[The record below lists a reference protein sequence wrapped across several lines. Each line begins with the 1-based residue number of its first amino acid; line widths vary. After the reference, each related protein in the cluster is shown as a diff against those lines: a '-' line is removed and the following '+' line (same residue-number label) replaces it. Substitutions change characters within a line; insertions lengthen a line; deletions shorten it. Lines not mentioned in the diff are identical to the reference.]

1 MANETKQDV
10 AVISKPRTELAESRP
25 AQMFTP
31 ADEVERLFERL
42 MPRNWLTPSG
52 WNWPLW
58 GGLEEAL
65 HSVRQPQMDVIDRD
79 KDILIRLELPGVEK
93 KNLEVSVTDSTLLIK
108 GAVIRE
114 QKEQKKDYVRS
125 EIAHGDFSRTLSIPP
140 GVDSSKIAASLKDGI
155 LEISLPKEESIQR
168 RAVEIK

>member
-10 AVISKPRTELAESRP
+10 AVLSKPRAELAEARP
-25 AQMFTP
+25 SQIFSA

-42 MPRNWLTPSG
+42 MPRNWLSTMN

-65 HSVRQPQMDVIDRD
+65 HSMRQPQMDVIDRD
-79 KDILIRLELPGVEK
+79 KDMLIRLEVPGVEK

-108 GAVIRE
+108 GGVTHEITER
-114 QKEQKKDYVRS
+114 KKDYVRS
-125 EIAHGDFSRTLSIPP
+125 EIAHGDFSRTLSLPA
-140 GVDSSKIAASLKDGI
+140 GVDASKIAASLKDGI
-155 LEISLPKEESIQR
+155 LEVILPKEESIQR